1 MTNKKLVVLG
11 IIATILVVIAVFQ
24 ARLTKTKSFTTAA
37 ESILIQGLD
46 TAKIAS
52 ITVATG
58 DGQLTLAR
66 LAEGFAVADKDN
78 YPAKTQQI
86 NELLARCLDIKT
98 VDHITANSQ
107 NHNDLGV
114 TEENA
119 RFIVKFLD
127 SKTEPITG
135 IIVSNAN
142 EQGKTYVRRISSDD
156 VYLAADSIWLQ
167 ADPMNYIEKQLTKID
182 TENISSV
189 TLTTPEGTYTLKKQK
204 DTGQIVLENVPEG
217 KKLKGDDYKQVFNAL
232 AGLNIDDV
240 QKKSKA
246 SDLNFDTK
254 YVCALEDL
262 TVYTLSLAKKDDDNH
277 YLTATAKYT
286 GDTKITKDRTV
297 ESEEDL
303 KAKEAKLLAIKAVKD
318 FSEKHTGWAY
328 KIPQYKA
335 DNLTKKLADLLE
347 DIEEPEPEEA
357 TPEKPEEEPAALEND
372 EPKPATA
379 PTEL

>member
-1 MTNKKLVVLG
+1 MTNKKLIVLG
-11 IIATILVVIAVFQ
+11 IIATALVVIAVFQ
-24 ARLTKTKSFTTAA
+24 AGLTKTKSFTTAA

-58 DGQLTLAR
+58 DDQLTLAR

-78 YPAKTQQI
+78 YPAKTEQI
-86 NELLARCLDIKT
+86 NELLTRCLDIKT
-98 VDHITANSQ
+98 VDHITANPQ

-135 IIVSNAN
+135 IIISNAN

-167 ADPMNYIEKQLTKID
+167 TDPMNYIEKQLTKID
-182 TENISSV
+182 TEKISSV
-189 TLTTPEGTYTLKKQK
+189 ILTTPEGTYTLKKQK
-204 DTGQIVLENVPEG
+204 DTGQIVLENIPEG
-217 KKLKGDDYKQVFNAL
+217 KKLKEDDYKQVFNAL

-246 SDLNFDTK
+246 EDLNFDTK

-262 TVYTLSLAKKDDDNH
+262 TVYTLSLAKKDDDN
-277 YLTATAKYT
+277 YFTATAEYT

-297 ESEEDL
+297 ESEEEL

-318 FSEKHTGWAY
+318 FSEKHAGWVY

-347 DIEEPEPEEA
+347 DIEEPEET
-357 TPEKPEEEPAALEND
+357 TPEKSEEEPAGLESD
-372 EPKPATA
+372 EAKPTTG